1 MRHIRRLS
9 MDDKMLRIS
18 GELHKTI
25 KVRAAML
32 GVTIRE
38 FTENALRHELND
50 QRLVDTREGYTT
62 RPYSI
67 DPRYDCNPN
76 ETD

>member
-1 MRHIRRLS
+1 

-18 GELHKTI
+18 GELHRDVKI
-25 KVRAAML
+25 RAAML

-38 FTENALRHELND
+38 FTEVALRHELND
-50 QRLVDTREGYTT
+50 QRLIDTREGYTPAT
-62 RPYSI
+62 YSI
-67 DPRYDCNPN
+67 NPRYDCNPN